1 MFQRSWVKLHTSAQA
16 SKPEKRSNLK
26 YILLPKKVLTSW
38 MNRRHWLSISS
49 GYRKCRACA
58 DGLHALPP
66 RKRARTEHWQ
76 RAAGQ
81 RRLADTSEK
90 LAFDKSMMTHA
101 DITLAEK
108 TESED
113 DLRECERTKCFWE
126 RLMRYFWCAHFD
138 RELSDGLVDAAP
150 PTTSV
155 SSLLPSVISFRTHGF
170 VPEKQM
176 CALLSHKYEQ
186 ALPSVH

>member
-1 MFQRSWVKLHTSAQA
+1 MFQCSWVERHTNARA
-16 SKPEKRSNLK
+16 SKPKTCSSLK
-26 YILLPKKVLTSW
+26 WFYYPRRCWLLEWIAGGDSAFLRVIV
-38 MNRRHWLSISS
+38 NV
-49 GYRKCRACA
+49 
-58 DGLHALPP
+58 GLALMDYARCQRVNAHAEQWW
-66 RKRARTEHWQ
+66 RT
-76 RAAGQ
+76 AGQ

-90 LAFDKSMMTHA
+90 LAFDKSMMTHT

-113 DLRECERTKCFWE
+113 DLSECERTKCFWE

-138 RELSDGLVDAAP
+138 RELSDGRVDAAP

-170 VPEKQM
+170 VPEKQV
-176 CALLSHKYEQ
+176 CALLSHKYAQ